1 MFSKFIFVLSTLFII
16 TNVLNADKLAD
27 IKKAGVMVAGIKYD
41 FKPFGFIN
49 KSGSIVG
56 FDVDLLKYIA
66 NRLNVDL
73 KFKQVTSKTRIP
85 MIVSG
90 EVDVAAASMT
100 HKHKRD
106 NVIDFSISY
115 FFDGQAM
122 LVRFDEKE
130 ASFRGFENRKV
141 AAIQGATS
149 GNNLKKV
156 QPKAKIIY
164 YQEYPQAVLS
174 LLKGT
179 VDAITTDLVW
189 CITQAQD
196 SRGKL
201 KVLSET
207 LSYEPYGIG
216 MSENESNL
224 RDYINFAIQ
233 DAVRNGLEKKQKN
246 YQKSGPTRLNNYLVY
261 IF

>member
-1 MFSKFIFVLSTLFII
+1 MFTKFMLLFCSCFIF
-16 TNVLNADKLAD
+16 TNVLKADKLAD

-66 NRLNVDL
+66 NKLNVGL

-106 NVIDFSISY
+106 HVIDFSISY

-122 LVRFDEKE
+122 LVRSDEKE
-130 ASFRGFENRKV
+130 TSFRGFENRKV

-149 GNNLKKV
+149 GNNFKKV

-174 LLKGT
+174 LLKGK

-189 CITQAQD
+189 CVTQAQD

-201 KVLSET
+201 KVLTET

-233 DAVRNGLEKKQKN
+233 DAVRDGFYEK
-246 YQKSGPTRLNNYLVY
+246 LY
-261 IF
+261 IKWFGKKPEKLPEVWPN

>member
-1 MFSKFIFVLSTLFII
+1 MFTKLIIVLCSFFIF
-16 TNVLNADKLAD
+16 TNALVADKLAD
-27 IKKAGVMVAGIKYD
+27 IKKAGVLVGGIKYD

-66 NRLNVDL
+66 KKMQVGV

-90 EVDVAAASMT
+90 EVDLAAASMT
-100 HKHKRD
+100 HKNKRD

-122 LVRFDEKE
+122 LVRSDEKKT
-130 ASFRGFENRKV
+130 SYRDFENKKV

-149 GNNLKKV
+149 GNNFKKV
-156 QPKAKIIY
+156 QPKAKIVY

-174 LLKGT
+174 LLRGK

-189 CITQAQD
+189 CVTQAQD

-201 KVLSET
+201 KVLRET
-207 LSYEPYGIG
+207 ISYEPYGIG

-224 RDYINFAIQ
+224 RDFVNFAIQ
-233 DAVRNGLEKKQKN
+233 DAVRDGSYEKLYMKWFGKKPEKLPEVWPN
-246 YQKSGPTRLNNYLVY
+246 
-261 IF
+261 